1 MILIDA
7 VFVASYGGINV
18 LKTLINSI
26 EEHERKLFILFLDD
40 RLVKLDIDIKGF
52 KRVLYVKKGIV
63 SRQLNFSK
71 IENEIKVVLSLGN
84 VPLVVPKSI
93 YQITYN
99 MQYFVFD
106 VSMINSFRL
115 KFSWLFKGFIIRT
128 LFKFTKS
135 DVAVQTNTMASL
147 FAKIKSGGE
156 IYNFPIF
163 KPIIKSKKIDNTPTN
178 FIYITSNQPYKK
190 VNFLINAFNQH
201 NKKHKKSKLFLTID
215 DENVFGILNKLSNNN
230 IINLGYVK
238 NDLVKK
244 ILSSNY
250 NLVHPSLIESFG
262 IVLLEASWN
271 GNAII
276 APDLDY
282 VYDVCEPSLTYN
294 SNSLESLV
302 EALDIAVKKPLAP
315 AKPLIHDKSRE
326 LVLLLLNK
334 INEK

>member
-7 VFVASYGGINV
+7 VFVGSYGGINV

-26 EEHERKLFILFLDD
+26 EEGERKLFILFLDQ
-40 RLVKLDIDIKGF
+40 RLHDLDLNTENF
-52 KRVLYVKKGIV
+52 KSVSYVKKGIL
-63 SRQLNFSK
+63 SRQRNFSK
-71 IENEIKVVLSLGN
+71 LEDEIKVVLSLGN

-115 KFSWLFKGFIIRT
+115 KFSWLLKGFIIRT

-178 FIYITSNQPYKK
+178 
-190 VNFLINAFNQH
+190 
-201 NKKHKKSKLFLTID
+201 
-215 DENVFGILNKLSNNN
+215 
-230 IINLGYVK
+230 
-238 NDLVKK
+238 
-244 ILSSNY
+244 LSS
-250 NLVHPSLIESFG
+250 
-262 IVLLEASWN
+262 
-271 GNAII
+271 
-276 APDLDY
+276 
-282 VYDVCEPSLTYN
+282 
-294 SNSLESLV
+294 
-302 EALDIAVKKPLAP
+302 
-315 AKPLIHDKSRE
+315 R
-326 LVLLLLNK
+326 
-334 INEK
+334 

>member
-26 EEHERKLFILFLDD
+26 EEGERKLFVLFLDQ
-40 RLVKLDIDIKGF
+40 RLQRLDLNTENF
-52 KRVLYVKKGIV
+52 KSVLYVKKGIV
-63 SRQLNFSK
+63 NRQLNFSK
-71 IENEIKVVLSLGN
+71 IENKIKVVLSLGN
-84 VPLVVPKSI
+84 VPLIVPKST
-93 YQITYN
+93 YKITYN

-115 KFSWLFKGFIIRT
+115 KFSWLLKGFIIRT

-135 DVAVQTNTMASL
+135 DIAVQTNTMASL
-147 FAKIKSGGE
+147 FTKIKSGGE

-163 KPIIKSKKIDNTPTN
+163 KPITKSKKIDNTPTN

-190 VNFLINAFNQH
+190 VDFLINAFNQH
-201 NKKHKKSKLFLTID
+201 NEKHKESKLFLTID
-215 DENVFGILNKLSNNN
+215 DENVFDDLNKSCNNN

-238 NDLVKK
+238 NDLVNK

-302 EALDIAVKKPLAP
+302 EALDIAVKKPLTP
-315 AKPLIHDKSRE
+315 AKPLIQNKSRE
-326 LVLLLLNK
+326 LALFLINK
-334 INEK
+334 KNEK

>member
-7 VFVASYGGINV
+7 VFVASHGGINV
-18 LKTLINSI
+18 LKTLLNSI
-26 EEHERKLFILFLDD
+26 EVNEKKLFILFIDHRLQKLELDTEN
-40 RLVKLDIDIKGF
+40 F
-52 KRVLYVKKGIV
+52 KRVLYIKKGIL
-63 SRQLNFSK
+63 SRQLNFLK
-71 IENEIKVVLSLGN
+71 IENEINVVLSLGN
-84 VPLVVPKSI
+84 VPLVVPKKI

-106 VSMINSFRL
+106 ISMITSLRL
-115 KFSWLFKGFIIRT
+115 KFSWLLKGLIIRT

-135 DVAVQTNTMASL
+135 DVAVQTNTMALL
-147 FAKIKSGGE
+147 FKNINSGGK

-163 KPIIKSKKIDNTPTN
+163 KPIIKGKKIDNTPTN
-178 FIYITSNQPYKK
+178 FIYITSDQPYKK
-190 VNFLINAFNQH
+190 VDFLINAFNQH
-201 NKKHKKSKLFLTID
+201 NKKHKESKLFLTIE
-215 DENVFGILNKLSNNN
+215 DENVFDNLNKLCNNN
-230 IINLGYVK
+230 ITNLGYVK
-238 NDLVKK
+238 NDLVNE

-282 VYDVCEPSLTYN
+282 VFDVCKPSLTYT

-302 EALDIAVKKPLAP
+302 EALDLASVKPLMS
-315 AKPLIHDKSRE
+315 AKPLIHNKSRD
-326 LVLLLLNK
+326 L
-334 INEK
+334 INHLILKNG